1 MQFQIEV
8 LAVTSTTK
16 PTAKGSYTQLDVAYK
31 KEGKTEGKK
40 IMSFGAGKKAFDV
53 LKNAKTGEVYTISS
67 SKNEQSGYWDWT
79 DAVAGA
85 AGDTSTKAAGYSPS
99 SSPRNTYE
107 TPEERAQKQVYIVRQ
122 SSIASAIELLKTDK
136 KQPDVNEV
144 LQLAQQFEAF
154 VFSVQADTPPK
165 FNLGE
170 LEDDV
175 PL

>member
-85 AGDTSTKAAGYSPS
+85 AGDTPAKAAGYSPS
-99 SSPRNTYE
+99 TSPRNTYE
-107 TPEERAQKQVYIVRQ
+107 TPEERAQKQTYIVRQ

-136 KQPDVNEV
+136 KQPDINEV
-144 LQLAQQFEAF
+144 LQIAQQFEAF
-154 VFSVQADTPPK
+154 VFNTQATTPPT
-165 FNLGE
+165 LSIGD
-170 LEDDV
+170 LTDDI
-175 PL
+175 PI